1 MKKKDYFYFS
11 FYSERTARKKIRP
24 LRSIEQ
30 KIEHSLLR
38 IEFVNE
44 ITEKFEEE
52 TKFEDIDAENDRK

>member
-1 MKKKDYFYFS
+1 MHITRS
-11 FYSERTARKKIRP
+11 
-24 LRSIEQ
+24 RSIEQ